1 MIGPKTWDRVV
12 RIFGI
17 FGETRDC
24 PENKWAVR
32 VLNSGNFSL
41 KCMYLYGKRPGM
53 GGRIGPKTW
62 DRIMEIFGDFGL
74 SVTVQKSVVG

>member
-1 MIGPKTWDRVV
+1 MTVQK
-12 RIFGI
+12 
-17 FGETRDC
+17 
-24 PENKWAVR
+24 NKWAVR
-32 VLNSGNFSL
+32 VLNSGNFAL

-53 GGRIGPKTW
+53 GRRIGPKTW